1 MRYRIMLKSNFWDVY
16 YDKYTK
22 IKINSDDTL
31 TLEKTLNIE
40 NLVTLTKSVF
50 NKNHNHYYCETLLEL
65 FSYN

>member
-1 MRYRIMLKSNFWDVY
+1 MRYLIMLKSNFWDVY

-22 IKINSDDTL
+22 IKIDSDDTL

-50 NKNHNHYYCETLLEL
+50 NKNQNHYYCETLLEPFL
-65 FSYN
+65 YN

>member
-1 MRYRIMLKSNFWDVY
+1 MRYLIMLKSNFWDVY

-22 IKINSDDTL
+22 IKIDSDDTL

-50 NKNHNHYYCETLLEL
+50 NK
-65 FSYN
+65 S

>member
-1 MRYRIMLKSNFWDVY
+1 MLKSNFWDVY

-22 IKINSDDTL
+22 IKIDSDDTL

-50 NKNHNHYYCETLLEL
+50 NKNLNHYYCETLLEPFL
-65 FSYN
+65 YN